1 MNHTDIELILLEYE
15 TITRL
20 KQDKNA
26 KKELWAYTFLI
37 NNIFQTLDY
46 NLCPRDKKFCP

>member
-26 KKELWAYTFLI
+26 KKELWAYT
-37 NNIFQTLDY
+37 LDY

>member
-20 KQDKNA
+20 KQDK
-26 KKELWAYTFLI
+26 KCQKRIVGIYF
-37 NNIFQTLDY
+37 F
-46 NLCPRDKKFCP
+46 DKQYISNSRL